1 MLYSIL
7 SGVSSFTQV
16 GNQFCNHRC
25 NLVVLK
31 KILDDIFYLKV
42 PNIETFLLKMISET
56 FEFLWSEG
64 INVKSFISI

>member
-1 MLYSIL
+1 
-7 SGVSSFTQV
+7 
-16 GNQFCNHRC
+16 
-25 NLVVLK
+25 
-31 KILDDIFYLKV
+31 LDDIFYLKV